1 MASPFNDRWI
11 EDRVISIL
19 RSGKL
24 VQGKVVEEFEKEL
37 AAYLGC
43 KHVVAVNSGT
53 AALHLAI
60 ACLVDSKEGCRER
73 AKSRHQKCE
82 IVTTPLSFAATA
94 NAIFQGGCTPVFA
107 DIDIDTFNIDPS
119 LVEEKASEGK
129 TLAVEPVDVYGL
141 PADLQRIGR
150 IAGRMGISVVE
161 DAAEAIGARYHDSMV
176 GNCEES
182 TFACFSTYATKNLHT
197 GEGGFVT
204 TNDDSL
210 AAKARLIRN
219 QGQVSKYN
227 HELLGYNYRML
238 EISAAIGLGQVGLID
253 DLVSRRRENALFL
266 KEQLGR
272 LPCLDFQDVDAP
284 ENHAWYL
291 FAAVLDERKAGI
303 KRDKLVS
310 RLRESGVEA
319 DVAWP
324 TPIHLQPYYR
334 RSFGYRE
341 GDFPNAEKICKQVFQ
356 LPIHPFL
363 TRQELERVVT
373 TTETLLRK

>member
-1 MASPFNDRWI
+1 
-11 EDRVISIL
+11 
-19 RSGKL
+19 
-24 VQGKVVEEFEKEL
+24 
-37 AAYLGC
+37 
-43 KHVVAVNSGT
+43 
-53 AALHLAI
+53 
-60 ACLVDSKEGCRER
+60 
-73 AKSRHQKCE
+73 
-82 IVTTPLSFAATA
+82 
-94 NAIFQGGCTPVFA
+94 
-107 DIDIDTFNIDPS
+107 
-119 LVEEKASEGK
+119 
-129 TLAVEPVDVYGL
+129 
-141 PADLQRIGR
+141 
-150 IAGRMGISVVE
+150 
-161 DAAEAIGARYHDSMV
+161 
-176 GNCEES
+176 
-182 TFACFSTYATKNLHT
+182 
-197 GEGGFVT
+197 
-204 TNDDSL
+204 
-210 AAKARLIRN
+210 
-219 QGQVSKYN
+219 VSKYN